1 MGKPD
6 WTTDERLATAA
17 GRFAAHDEIDKQ
29 LTRWTEARSKSEVA
43 ELLQAHGVPAGPMLT
58 AGDQLDDPHFTAHGY
73 ARPIDQQDLGPIL
86 LEGPAFVASG
96 MQDVNIFQ
104 APRLGEHT
112 REICRELLGMEQAEI
127 DRLLS
132 EGALEVAPSD

>member
-1 MGKPD
+1 
-6 WTTDERLATAA
+6 
-17 GRFAAHDEIDKQ
+17 
-29 LTRWTEARSKSEVA
+29 
-43 ELLQAHGVPAGPMLT
+43 MLT

-73 ARPIDQQDLGPIL
+73 ARPVDQQDLGPIL
-86 LEGPAFVASG
+86 LEGPAFTASG

-112 REICRELLGMEQAEI
+112 REICRELLGMEEAEI

-132 EGALEVAPSD
+132 EGALEVLPSD